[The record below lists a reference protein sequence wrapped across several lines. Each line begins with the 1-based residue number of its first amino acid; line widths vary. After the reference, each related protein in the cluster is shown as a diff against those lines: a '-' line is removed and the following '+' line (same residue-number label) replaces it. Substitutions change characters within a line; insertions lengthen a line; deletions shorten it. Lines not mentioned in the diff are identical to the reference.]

1 MTIEAQVLSVEQ
13 HSCAGTYGLM
23 EVEKRMN
30 NSVPRIAI
38 IGCGAVTEHRYL
50 PVLAEMGIKPTLL
63 VDINLQRARKLADAF
78 NASRISDDYRSQG
91 EFDAAIVASPHY
103 LHAPVGIDLLRRGI
117 HVLVEKPMALAATE
131 CDEMIAAAEESKAV
145 LAVGLMRRFIRNA
158 QWVNAALDADLLGP
172 IESFDFREGVIYDWP
187 VASAFFFHKET
198 AGGGVLIDT
207 GAHTLDLL
215 LWWMGDVAS
224 FEYYDDSYGGV
235 EAECELL
242 LTLASGA
249 TGVVE
254 LSRTRELRN
263 TAILRGRRG
272 EIEIGLGGKK
282 YVAANPKEIL
292 AYTNG
297 TVRSDPQ
304 LQQLYSELF
313 PLQIKDWLRAIETRA
328 TPFVPGTV
336 AARSVAL
343 IEACYKQR
351 RLLELP
357 WVRPNGRKTQG

>member
-1 MTIEAQVLSVEQ
+1 MDTK
-13 HSCAGTYGLM
+13 TNGL
-23 EVEKRMN
+23 
-30 NSVPRIAI
+30 NSPLPRIAI

-63 VDINLQRARKLADAF
+63 VDINLQRAQKLADAF
-78 NASRISDDYRSQG
+78 NASRISDDYRSRVG

-103 LHAPVGIDLLRRGI
+103 LHAPVVTDLLRRGI
-117 HVLVEKPMALAATE
+117 HVLVEKPMALTATE
-131 CDEMIAAAEESKAV
+131 CDEMIAAAEETKAV

-158 QWVNAALDADLLGP
+158 QWVKTALDAEVLGP
-172 IESFDFREGVIYDWP
+172 IESFDFREGSVYDWP

-215 LWWMGDVAS
+215 LWWLGDVAS
-224 FEYYDDSYGGV
+224 FEYYDDSYGGI
-235 EAECELL
+235 EAECELH

-249 TGVVE
+249 KGVVE

-263 TAILRGRRG
+263 TAIFRGRRG
-272 EIEIGLGGKK
+272 EIEIGLGKK
-282 YVAANPKEIL
+282 YMAANPQGIL

-313 PLQIKDWLRAIETRA
+313 PLEIKDWLRAIETRA
-328 TPFVPGTV
+328 TPFVPGTE

-357 WVRPNGRKTQG
+357 WVRPDGHRPEILTSNQKTKNFIN